1 MVETERSRFL
11 QTLPSDL
18 HVWAVSCLHAMIIID
33 KVYFLKILKTDIS
46 GQRGLRCRVW
56 GVRVGVGVLQ
66 AFKLPGEKLEEL
78 E

>member
-1 MVETERSRFL
+1 
-11 QTLPSDL
+11 
-18 HVWAVSCLHAMIIID
+18 MIIID